1 MKARRQVP
9 RVEGAATP
17 VAQHRPA
24 AWHPQR
30 RRIIDAIAAG
40 QQRGHQGH
48 QLLADM
54 GAPGRS
60 TQIDVLVQQVLET
73 QAVGQPGGQQQAR
86 VGDDS
91 ALVKGDV
98 ERLGRVR

>member
-1 MKARRQVP
+1 
-9 RVEGAATP
+9 
-17 VAQHRPA
+17 
-24 AWHPQR
+24 
-30 RRIIDAIAAG
+30 
-40 QQRGHQGH
+40 
-48 QLLADM
+48 M